1 MIRRLLRVLLTLLVL
16 ALAVYL
22 GWRLWHAYMDR
33 PWTRDAVVQAQ
44 IVQINGDVSGRVTQV
59 FVKDNESVPA
69 GALLF
74 RINQKRYRLALAKAR
89 AALAEASTQLA
100 LRREQAARRAD
111 LPAAAVSA
119 EARTDALLAVKVA
132 EAQLRAAQAAV
143 RLAEYNLSRTE
154 VRAPVAGTITHLRL
168 RAGDYAQQGKAL
180 LALVE
185 ANSYWVDAYFEQT
198 RLHGIHLGEP
208 ARITLLG
215 THRTVPGIV
224 ESIAPAIADRES
236 QTGERLQAKVRASF
250 NWVRLPSRIPVRIRL
265 LEKPK
270 NFPLVAG
277 MICSVRIEQNAQQS
291 RQKPQAG
298 KQVLMRKA
306 P

>member
-1 MIRRLLRVLLTLLVL
+1 MIRRFVRVLVTLLVL

-22 GWRLWHAYMDR
+22 GWRLWHAYMDL

-44 IVQINGDVSGRVTQV
+44 IVEINGDVSGRVTQV
-59 FVKDNESVPA
+59 LVKDNQSVAA

-74 RINQKRYRLALAKAR
+74 RIDPQRYQLALDKAQ
-89 AALAEASTQLA
+89 ATLAEASTRLA
-100 LRREQAARRAD
+100 LRREQAARRAG

-119 EARTDALLAVKVA
+119 EARSDAELAVRVA
-132 EAQLRAAQAAV
+132 AEQLRAAQAAV
-143 RLAEYNLSRTE
+143 RLAAYDLSRTA

-168 RAGDYAQQGKAL
+168 RAGDYAQQGQAL

-185 ANSYWVDAYFEQT
+185 AKSYWIDAYFEQT
-198 RLHGIHLGEP
+198 RLRGVHIGEH

-215 THRTVPGIV
+215 AHESLPGIV

-236 QTGERLQAKVRASF
+236 QTGERLQARVRASF

-265 LEKPK
+265 LKNPN

-277 MICSVRIEQNAQQS
+277 MICSVRIEKKSQHQ
-291 RQKPQAG
+291 
-298 KQVLMRKA
+298 
-306 P
+306 